1 MIELSKKRLLLLKNK
16 RAKQSVC
23 VVARSAREVCVSV
36 CVCVRMLSNTCQK
49 HFLFDTGI

>member
-36 CVCVRMLSNTCQK
+36 CAYVV
-49 HFLFDTGI
+49 